1 MTTKSEER
9 YIESVGK
16 RKSSIARVRITPAS
30 TSTYIVNDKKMDDY
44 FDVDDSTRKVRSV
57 LGILKEKLTFKVSV
71 SVIGGGVASQAD
83 AIVNGLAKA
92 IVKHD
97 AKLKKELKDAGFLT
111 RDARIK
117 ERRKFGL
124 KKARKAA
131 QWSKR

>member
-1 MTTKSEER
+1 MTTKSEEK
-9 YIESVGK
+9 YIGSVGR
-16 RKSSIARVRITPAS
+16 RKSSIARVRIIPS
-30 TSTYIVNDKKMDDY
+30 TNSTYVINDKKIDEY
-44 FDVDDSTRKVRSV
+44 FDVAHNAQKIKDV
-57 LGILKEKLTFKVSV
+57 LPTLKEKIAFKVSV
-71 SVIGGGVASQAD
+71 HVIGGGIASQAD

-97 AKLKKELKDAGFLT
+97 SKLKKELKDAGFLT